1 MPSLYLPHLDAVSEC
16 SSALPEL
23 VPLYGLNPRGL
34 GESRPDDADFFHPY
48 GMDYLFHGHALMLGE
63 SYLGRRVHDT
73 LSALDLLV
81 GEGAQKVHLYGRGQG
96 ALIALYVAFLHDRSG
111 TITLY
116 NAPLSYTA
124 WCKAPLVA
132 WPAANFLRGALR
144 YFDLPDLYR
153 ALGKRLRLI
162 EPWGPDMKPLR
173 GKALRLELD
182 EAGLTA

>member
-1 MPSLYLPHLDAVSEC
+1 MQDA
-16 SSALPEL
+16 
-23 VPLYGLNPRGL
+23 LN
-34 GESRPDDADFFHPY
+34 
-48 GMDYLFHGHALMLGE
+48 
-63 SYLGRRVHDT
+63 
-73 LSALDLLV
+73 ALDLLV
-81 GEGAQKVHLYGRGQG
+81 GESAQKVHLYGRVQG
-96 ALIALYVAFLHDRSG
+96 SLIALCVAFLHDRSG

-124 WCKAPLVA
+124 WCKASLVA

-173 GKALRLELD
+173 GKALRLALG